1 MRAAGAARRFRRCE
15 SGAAILEFA
24 LVLPLLLVL
33 VAGTY
38 DVGRML
44 LVRLVLE
51 RAVES
56 GARHLARVQDPGCE
70 PSCSAG
76 ARHAIALARDDILRT
91 TRLPADAVRVASRGR
106 AADRTVAL
114 SAEAEVAFGLFA
126 PLGLPLRWTVS
137 AAHEERRVVE

>member
-1 MRAAGAARRFRRCE
+1 MVGVIRRFCG
-15 SGAAILEFA
+15 SNAGTAILEFV

-44 LVRLVLE
+44 LVRLILE

-76 ARHAIALARDDILRT
+76 ARHAIAMARDDIVGA
-91 TRLPADAVRVASRGR
+91 TRLSSEAVRVTARGR
-106 AADRTVAL
+106 ADDRVVAL
-114 SAEAEVAFGLFA
+114 AAEVDVAFELFA
-126 PLGLPLRWTVS
+126 PFGRPLKWTVS